1 MAGKRHT
8 PHEITRKLREAEAG
22 IAAGMTVCQVCQKLG
37 ISEQTLYRWRNEYAD
52 HRSQSVERLK
62 NLELENARLK
72 RVVADQA
79 VEILALKE
87 VVELLNEGGNG
98 Q

>member
-8 PHEITRKLREAEAG
+8 PQEIARKLREAEAG
-22 IAAGMTVCQVCQKLG
+22 VTAGMTVCQVCRKLG
-37 ISEQTLYRWRNEYAD
+37 ISEQTFYRWRNEYAD

-72 RVVADQA
+72 RVVANQA
-79 VEILALKE
+79 VEILSLKE
-87 VVELLNEGGNG
+87 VVDLFKEGGNG